1 MHVFPKKAMI
11 PAVNKPNY
19 NGENI
24 VNLMQ
29 TLAKARGG
37 DIGLYPALNG
47 FDSEQLKNKRNIILF
62 IIDGLGYHFLNKH
75 PDSFLHRH
83 LHAKLSTVTPPTT
96 AAAVTT
102 FLTGLAPQQHGMT
115 GWFTYFQEI
124 DDVVTV
130 LPYLLRSSNEP
141 PTLSANKLLQLPSF
155 FDHLTTKCY
164 SFTPEYLKDSVVNRM
179 LAGKAD
185 LIPYYKLE
193 HCFAEISQICQL
205 PHKKYIYAYWPGFD
219 ALAHEHGV
227 NSRKVAKHF
236 NELNKHIHHL
246 TTQLSGS
253 NSELLICSDHGFIDS
268 PATCR
273 LSLNDYPDITSCLKH
288 PLCGEP
294 RLAYCYVK
302 EDQRTNFEQLVQT
315 KLGHAADLYP
325 SLKLFKENFFGLN
338 EPHPQLKNRIG
349 DYILLMKENYSLTQQ
364 LSGEAFP
371 NMVGYHGGLSEDE
384 LYVPLIHLKL

>member
-1 MHVFPKKAMI
+1 MRVTHKKTMTPK
-11 PAVNKPNY
+11 VNKPSY
-19 NGENI
+19 SGENI

-29 TLAKARGG
+29 TLALARGG
-37 DIGLYPALNG
+37 DIGLYPALKG
-47 FDSEQLKNKRNIILF
+47 FDSAHLKKKRNIVLL

-75 PDSFLHRH
+75 PNSFLHQH

-130 LPYLLRSSNEP
+130 LPYLLRASNETP
-141 PTLSANKLLQLPSF
+141 ELGANELLQLPSF
-155 FDHLTTKCY
+155 FNRLTTKCY
-164 SFTPEYLKDSVVNRM
+164 SFTPEYLQNSVVNRM

-193 HCFAEISQICQL
+193 QCFAEISQICQL

-227 NSRKVAKHF
+227 NSRKVGEHF
-236 NELNKHIHHL
+236 NELNKHIHQL

-253 NSELLICSDHGFIDS
+253 NSELLVCSDHGFIDS
-268 PATCR
+268 PATYR
-273 LSLNDYPDITSCLKH
+273 LSLNDYPDIVSCLKH

-302 EDQRTNFEQLVQT
+302 EDQKASFEQFVKT

-325 SLKLFKENFFGLN
+325 SLTLFKENFFGLN
-338 EPHPQLKNRIG
+338 KPHPQLINRIG
-349 DYILLMKENYSLTQQ
+349 DYVLLMKKAYSLTQQ
-364 LSGEAFP
+364 LAGEAFP

-384 LYVPLIHLKL
+384 LYVPLINIKL